1 MSSADYSG
9 RFPSHATLEIIAFHL
24 GDQQFCIKTTSIR
37 EIRGWA
43 AATPLP
49 HAPPHVLGVMN
60 LRGSVI
66 PVIDL
71 AARLGMAGTID
82 SSRSAIV
89 VVEVG
94 QGVVGLV
101 VDQVSD
107 ILSVGADRIQPM
119 PDFGANFDPAYAH
132 GILALERGIVC
143 FLDLDHMFAGVDVG
157 LEVA

>member
-1 MSSADYSG
+1 MEATSSAQSQ
-9 RFPSHATLEIIAFHL
+9 ATTFEIIAFNL
-24 GDQQFCIKTTSIR
+24 GEQQFCIKTTSIR

-49 HAPPHVLGVMN
+49 HAPAHVLGVMN

-71 AARLGMAGTID
+71 AARLGVTGTID

-94 QGVVGLV
+94 TGILGLV

-107 ILSVGADRIQPM
+107 ILSISTDGIQPV
-119 PDFGANFDPAYAH
+119 PDFGAAYDPAYSH
-132 GILALERGIVC
+132 GIIPLERGMVC
-143 FLDLDHMFAGVDVG
+143 FLNLDHMFAN
-157 LEVA
+157 LEVASAA

>member
-1 MSSADYSG
+1 MNSQSLSA
-9 RFPSHATLEIIAFHL
+9 ATTLEIIAFHL

-71 AARLGMAGTID
+71 AARLGVRGAVSTD
-82 SSRSAIV
+82 RSAIV
-89 VVEVG
+89 VAEIG
-94 QGVVGLV
+94 SSIVGLV
-101 VDQVSD
+101 VDRVSD
-107 ILSVGADRIQPM
+107 ILSIGSDRIQPV
-119 PDFGANFDPAYAH
+119 PDLGTSFDPAFSY
-132 GILALERGIVC
+132 GIIPLEQGMVC
-143 FLDLDHMFAGVDVG
+143 FLNLDYMFAS
-157 LEVA
+157 LEQMPTAA